1 MSTFKADINIP
12 SDTRI
17 KSQRGFVLT
26 IELILLVTILV
37 IGSFVGIVA
46 VRDAL
51 FKQKV
56 KQLDNTILVAD
67 SNGTV
72 MGEVVNLDEHDAPQL
87 FYIDRTATE
96 PVQNYRALVGV
107 RDDRFTSRE
116 PIYYTELN
124 CQGDPCIKPVST
136 ESLDSSGVSRVPNT
150 GAVSYFQAL
159 QGAPNYAIGRSPD
172 GIPGFLYRETLEA
185 CSLPDVVD
193 GVGSP
198 VGSRYI
204 SQKVIT
210 GEPCESPVNLPLD
223 AGQPPLTCAPEG
235 PPRGVGVG
243 GGRPVNASCDA
254 ACGTDENGDC
264 GCPAGY
270 YSVSGGLADSLGLD
284 GQCCPIGTEFEDAS
298 SLDTGL
304 GANALC
310 TGLNLKKAQ
319 SVADI
324 NNPAQNALEQFE
336 PPFHINLPAAGGRT
350 EDDQWFSTQPDGE
363 GNN

>member
-1 MSTFKADINIP
+1 MNKFRLNNQRPTQP
-12 SDTRI
+12 RL
-17 KSQRGFVLT
+17 KSQQGFVLT

-51 FKQKV
+51 YKQKV
-56 KQLDNTILVAD
+56 KQLDNTIVVAD

-87 FYIDRTATE
+87 FYIDRTSTDSE
-96 PVQNYRALVGV
+96 QNYRALIGV

-124 CQGDPCIKPVST
+124 CQGDPCIKPVSN
-136 ESLDSSGVSRVPNT
+136 ESLDSSGVSRLPET

-159 QGAPNYAIGRSPD
+159 QGAPNYAIGRSPN
-172 GIPGFLYRETLEA
+172 GIPGFLFKQTLEA
-185 CSLPDVVD
+185 CPLPELIG

-198 VGSRYI
+198 IGSRYI
-204 SQKVIT
+204 SQKVVT

-223 AGQPPLTCAPEG
+223 AGQAPLTCSAAKTNNG
-235 PPRGVGVG
+235 NGIG
-243 GGRPVNASCDA
+243 GQLAVCDA
-254 ACGTDENGDC
+254 GCGSNNGSC
-264 GCPAGY
+264 ACPAGY
-270 YSVSGGLADSLGLD
+270 YEVSGGLVDTLGLD
-284 GQCCPIGTEFEDAS
+284 GQCCPIGTEFEETTA
-298 SLDTGL
+298 LDL
-304 GANALC
+304 GVGGSALC
-310 TGLNLKKAQ
+310 TGLNLKKAM
-319 SVADI
+319 SVANI
-324 NNPAQNALEQFE
+324 NDPSQNALEPFE

-350 EDDQWFSTQPDGE
+350 EGDQWYSTAPNGE